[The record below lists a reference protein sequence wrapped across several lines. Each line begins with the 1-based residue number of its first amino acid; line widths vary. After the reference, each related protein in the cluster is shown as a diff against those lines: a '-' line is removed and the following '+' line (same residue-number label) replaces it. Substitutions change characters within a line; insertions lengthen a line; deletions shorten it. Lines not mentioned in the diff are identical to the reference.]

1 MPIPTAP
8 KQQQPPRNDAV
19 VTEKTNA
26 RDTHLG
32 AKAKKDPQLPAL
44 TPTSQMQRPSVVPVP
59 GMSMPT
65 PFQQSQPSLQFGGP
79 NPQIQSQGM
88 SSTPM
93 HIPMPMPIP
102 IGNVGQVQ
110 QPVFIPSLQPHPM
123 HSHGMMHPSH
133 NISFAH
139 QMSHQLPH
147 QLGNMGI
154 GTGPPYPQ
162 QQGGNF
168 AGPRKTTTVK
178 ITHPETHEELRLDK
192 RVDGYSDGGSS
203 GARPHPNVLSQSHP
217 VKSIAASQPLN
228 YYPSGS
234 YSSSPPYYQPPS
246 SLPLTSSQ
254 ITPNTQPPIFN
265 YPVNNGPQ
273 NVAFIN
279 SPSLSSLPVHK
290 VSTPIPHIAE
300 APTAERSREVPKVI
314 SSASTG
320 VSVTIKP
327 SGVSAATDS
336 SLTNSSICG
345 VQNPETSSEIS
356 TQHSKSSEDSS
367 ISSSLPKQSAGSVVT
382 AEKLTV
388 LPTPAVTVDSVSVV
402 TNNEANTR
410 EPVSRSNSSKDN
422 QKKSGKIGQSS
433 QDQVHLNYF

>member
-1 MPIPTAP
+1 MPVPTVP
-8 KQQQPPRNDAV
+8 KPHQPPRNDAV

-44 TPTSQMQRPSVVPVP
+44 TPASQMQRPSAVPVP
-59 GMSMPT
+59 GISMPI

-110 QPVFIPSLQPHPM
+110 QPVFIPGLQPHPM

-139 QMSHQLPH
+139 QMGHQLPH

-192 RVDGYSDGGSS
+192 RADGASS
-203 GARPHPNVLSQSHP
+203 GARPHPNAPSQSHP
-217 VKSIAASQPLN
+217 VKSISASQPSN

-279 SPSLSSLPVHK
+279 SSSLSSLPVNK

-300 APTAERSREVPKVI
+300 APNAERSREVPKVT

-327 SGVSAATDS
+327 SGVSA
-336 SLTNSSICG
+336 

-356 TQHSKSSEDSS
+356 TQHSKSSEDSLL
-367 ISSSLPKQSAGSVVT
+367 SSSLPKQSAASVVT

-388 LPTPAVTVDSVSVV
+388 LPTPAVTVDSVSAV

-433 QDQVHLNYF
+433 QDQVYI